1 VNKIDQSCDGDII
14 AYRVDTLCGDM
25 TSLLTRNLTEDT
37 VVPDNTIVT
46 ENAGKACIL
55 MEYHGAELKAL
66 VDHFHLKKS
75 ITGEGAKKVQL

>member
-1 VNKIDQSCDGDII
+1 MVI
-14 AYRVDTLCGDM
+14 L
-25 TSLLTRNLTEDT
+25 LLTESILCVGIWPPCSLVIWLKDT